1 MAKSGSGEREGYWR
15 GVVERQ
21 RRSGQTV
28 LGFCRENG
36 IAQASFYHW
45 RARLASSGRGRPGG
59 AVVPAVST
67 DAVGALARPSDG
79 RSSQPT
85 ANGRGDHQGRRVGS
99 AATKGSHAGVGSAA
113 AKGSHVGV
121 GSAAAKTS
129 TAGVGSPTCMES
141 ATATGMPAAAEKRRS
156 RAVLNAAVVERHRPR
171 AVSNVAV
178 ELKPPL
184 SKATSFIPLKLP
196 AVMGLGHVIEVVL
209 PRGHLVRVPAGF
221 DGEALRRIL
230 ELLDPGDA

>member
-28 LGFCRENG
+28 VGFCRENG

-45 RARLASSGRGRPGG
+45 RARLASSGRGRSSG
-59 AVVPAVST
+59 AAGPAASV
-67 DAVGALARPSDG
+67 DVVGAPGRPCDG
-79 RSSQPT
+79 RSFQPT
-85 ANGRGDHQGRRVGS
+85 ANGRGDHHGRRVGP
-99 AATKGSHAGVGSAA
+99 ATAKGSHAGVGS
-113 AKGSHVGV
+113 HTGV
-121 GSAAAKTS
+121 GSAAGT
-129 TAGVGSPTCMES
+129 ES
-141 ATATGMPAAAEKRRS
+141 ATATGLPAAVEKRGPG
-156 RAVLNAAVVERHRPR
+156 AVSNTVVGEGRRPR
-171 AVSNVAV
+171 AVSNAAVA
-178 ELKPPL
+178 LNRPL
-184 SKATSFIPLKLP
+184 AEATSFIPLKLP
-196 AVMGLGHVIEVVL
+196 ALMGLGNVIEVVL